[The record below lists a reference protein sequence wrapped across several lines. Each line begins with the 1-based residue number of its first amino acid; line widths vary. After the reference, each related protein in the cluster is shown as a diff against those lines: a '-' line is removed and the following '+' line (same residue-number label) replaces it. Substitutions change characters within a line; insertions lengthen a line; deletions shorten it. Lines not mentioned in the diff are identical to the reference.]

1 MRLVIPAAHAK
12 ELRPRPNTAL
22 IKVVTRTQA
31 WRLRLFSDPA
41 FSIRTIA
48 REQGLGERYV
58 GHLLPPA
65 FLAPDIVAAILDGL
79 QPADLDLE
87 QLLQAIP
94 LSWVEQR
101 LRWGF
106 SGAG

>member
-1 MRLVIPAAHAK
+1 VRLVIPAAQAR
-12 ELRPRPNTAL
+12 ELRSRPNAAL
-22 IKVVTRTQA
+22 IKAVTRTQT
-31 WRLRLFSDPA
+31 WRLRLFSDPS
-41 FSIRTIA
+41 FSLRAIA
-48 REQGLGERYV
+48 HGEGLGERYV
-58 GHLLPPA
+58 GHLLPLA

-87 QLLQAIP
+87 QLLQDIP